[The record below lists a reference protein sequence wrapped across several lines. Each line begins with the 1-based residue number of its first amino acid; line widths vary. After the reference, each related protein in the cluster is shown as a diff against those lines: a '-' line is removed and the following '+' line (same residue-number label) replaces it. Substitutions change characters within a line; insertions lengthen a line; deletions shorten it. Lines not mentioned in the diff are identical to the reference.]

1 MGPLQ
6 HVILKTT
13 VRLCDGCRGVW
24 KDEVM
29 RAISSSGPPTP
40 RFWVG
45 HALDGC
51 RSVGASEPAQVAAEP
66 AQVAALKLVLGTTPP
81 PGARCHRQH
90 TNTKCRQVDNQILSN
105 SQCES
110 LCHLQ
115 VHWLLQTCTG
125 FGRSADFTPR
135 LSEQRSVDPSDRCH
149 VLRLRRNTL
158 ILKTAFVGKMK
169 SQGKSTAAEM
179 VLWITGVAS
188 IAFHLNCSNCL

>member
-149 VLRLRRNTL
+149 VLRLRRNSY
-158 ILKTAFVGKMK
+158 V
-169 SQGKSTAAEM
+169 
-179 VLWITGVAS
+179 
-188 IAFHLNCSNCL
+188 CLLPQNELCT

>member
-40 RFWVG
+40 RCWVG

-149 VLRLRRNTL
+149 VLRLRRNIFSSPQTRGFDQ
-158 ILKTAFVGKMK
+158 AY
-169 SQGKSTAAEM
+169 
-179 VLWITGVAS
+179 
-188 IAFHLNCSNCL
+188 